1 VSCYAYSGPPA
12 RCRPSS
18 SGPSVKWF
26 NAEKEFGFI
35 TPDGGGP
42 DVFVHSSAIT
52 GTGYRSLE
60 ENQKVTYTVSQGQGT
75 AGIGCQHRLTDSRVR
90 ADRRVHGGC
99 RLVAGI
105 VGVQS
110 VQRVGRR
117 RCGCPGWPGR
127 WTARRRRPRVGT
139 ARDVVCRRTC
149 RQVGGV
155 SGAASGAR
163 LSHSA
168 GISR

>member
-1 VSCYAYSGPPA
+1 MSCYAYSGPPA

-110 VQRVGRR
+110 VQRVDDAAGVLNGPVDGRR
-117 RCGCPGWPGR
+117 MSLLSVAGLLARPLYTGCEA
-127 WTARRRRPRVGT
+127 WTWT
-139 ARDVVCRRTC
+139 
-149 RQVGGV
+149 
-155 SGAASGAR
+155 
-163 LSHSA
+163 
-168 GISR
+168 

>member
-1 VSCYAYSGPPA
+1 MSCYAYSGPPA

-18 SGPSVKWF
+18 LGPSVKWF

-110 VQRVGRR
+110 VQRVDDAAGVLD
-117 RCGCPGWPGR
+117 GPVDGQLDAAVPGSERHGMCCAVGHVGR
-127 WTARRRRPRVGT
+127 WAGCRGRRPRP
-139 ARDVVCRRTC
+139 A
-149 RQVGGV
+149 
-155 SGAASGAR
+155 
-163 LSHSA
+163 
-168 GISR
+168 